1 MTDEV
6 FSQQVAPLII
16 RNQGDKNGE
25 HFDLDGLYLLTLEQ
39 FDADRHVIYH
49 TMAAP
54 GFVLCRSGYLL
65 REYHPDSRPLH
76 RHGCLELMYVLQGE
90 VTQYI
95 EDRCLVY
102 TAGQCCILSRN
113 TRHVESFSSDFEA
126 CFLMLSDDFLKQIM
140 EQDLQFSGF
149 SNYRPATN
157 PLYQDIQRLLERND
171 GFHKKY
177 LDFYPLPSGSGCEE
191 AKALLTSMITETQ
204 KQQPGFIPLIS
215 GYIARLLSLLANPQV
230 YAYRQV
236 DLKGSREDFIFNS
249 VRRYLTTNHGR
260 VNYDELENMLHYTRD
275 YLNRIIRRH
284 SGMSLVELGQ
294 SICLEE
300 AACMLRHTD
309 KSISEIMQT
318 LNYSNRTY
326 FYRIFREKYGMTPKE
341 YRNK

>member
-1 MTDEV
+1 MIDEV

-39 FDADRHVIYH
+39 FDAASQILYH

-54 GFVLCRSGYLL
+54 GFFLSRSGFLL
-65 REYHPDSRPLH
+65 RQYHPDSRPLH
-76 RHGCLELMYVLQGE
+76 RHGSLELMYVLKGE

-126 CFLMLSDDFLKQIM
+126 CFLMLSDDFLRKIM

-149 SNYRPATN
+149 SSYRPASN
-157 PLYQDIQRLLERND
+157 PLYQELRQLMEKND
-171 GFHKKY
+171 SFHKMY
-177 LDFYPLPSGSGCEE
+177 LDFYPLPSGNGCQE
-191 AKALLTSMITETQ
+191 ADALLSAMVTETRR
-204 KQQPGFIPLIS
+204 QQPGFIPLIC
-215 GYIARLLSLLANPQV
+215 GYIARLLCLLANPQF
-230 YAYRQV
+230 YTYRHV
-236 DLKGSREDFIFNS
+236 DLKGTREDFIVNS
-249 VRRYLTTNHGR
+249 VRRYLINNHGR
-260 VNYDELENMLHYTRD
+260 VNYDELEKMLHYTRD
-275 YLNRIIRRH
+275 YLNRIIRRNL
-284 SGMSLVELGQ
+284 GMSLVELGQ

-300 AACMLRHTD
+300 AAYMLRHTD
-309 KSISEIMQT
+309 KSISEIMQS

-326 FYRIFREKYGMTPKE
+326 FYRIFREKFGTTPKE
-341 YRNK
+341 YRNQ